1 MKDEIIKINKDDREK
16 LAEIYHKAQTT
27 PVISFGICEDM
38 ATLAWNRVRNF
49 MDKLGKKYGFNPATC
64 AINTMTGEVKQV
76 EKRGKDKK

>member
-1 MKDEIIKINKDDREK
+1 MNIIL
-16 LAEIYHKAQTT
+16 LA
-27 PVISFGICEDM
+27 VILLIIGIFIGFF
-38 ATLAWNRVRNF
+38 AGYFHRLN